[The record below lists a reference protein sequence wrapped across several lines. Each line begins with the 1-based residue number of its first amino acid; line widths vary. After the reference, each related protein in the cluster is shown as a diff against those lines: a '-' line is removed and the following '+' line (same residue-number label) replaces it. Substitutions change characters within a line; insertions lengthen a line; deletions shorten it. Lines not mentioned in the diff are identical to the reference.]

1 MIGDENIDAV
11 GLAASKAAVY
21 GGSAAAV
28 FFGLSAY
35 DIAAIAGACV
45 GIVGLATQI
54 FYSRRRDRREE
65 REHKMRMS
73 RYYSEALNFH
83 KQHENA
89 REQDF
94 EDFNFR

>member
-1 MIGDENIDAV
+1 VIGDKNIDAV
-11 GLAASKAAVY
+11 GLAAGKAAVY
-21 GGSAAAV
+21 GGSATAV

-35 DIAAIAGACV
+35 DIAAIVGACV
-45 GIVGLATQI
+45 GIVGLSIQI

-65 REHKMRMS
+65 REYKVRMS

-89 REQDF
+89 REHDF
-94 EDFNFR
+94 EDFDFR

>member
-1 MIGDENIDAV
+1 MIGDKNIDAV
-11 GLAASKAAVY
+11 GLAAGKAAVY
-21 GGSAAAV
+21 GGSATAV

-35 DIAAIAGACV
+35 DIAAIVGACV
-45 GIVGLATQI
+45 GIVGLSIQI

-65 REHKMRMS
+65 REYKVRMS

-89 REQDF
+89 REHDF
-94 EDFNFR
+94 EDFDFR

>member
-11 GLAASKAAVY
+11 GLAASKTAVY

-28 FFGLSAY
+28 LFGLSAY

-45 GIVGLATQI
+45 GVFGLLTQI

-65 REHKMRMS
+65 REHKVRMS

-83 KQHENA
+83 KQHEKT
-89 REQDF
+89 REHDF
-94 EDFNFR
+94 EDFDFR